1 MKRSILAIAWVL
13 LVPVIVYSQTR
24 PLSQHRTCLPGAG
37 QTVGEEYSLPYQP
50 EGTLALDYDSLNMAY
65 AGSWSFGNSYSVL
78 SSPTGDT
85 LFVGSGAGIMVY
97 LASDPYVLV
106 KLGEIHARALVD
118 YSCYDA
124 AAKRLYLAAYFSGVE
139 IWDVA
144 DLANPVRLSRIPL
157 DSYPRGGIAVRED
170 LIYIT
175 TVANGLYIADAAD
188 PLNPVIIG
196 HASVPGNPLVWNSSL
211 GINHAFLA
219 AGTSGLKI
227 FDVTIPSGPAY
238 LSSYAVNATGV
249 LVSGNLAYVV
259 SSNFGLR
266 ILDVSNPQS
275 VTLLGE
281 CPIPGSP
288 CRIVVFDGHAFIANA
303 TGNPGG
309 GINVADVSDPSSPTL
324 VTTVAGYWENISGNG
339 HVVCATAA
347 YQGCL
352 VLDVADPALPQTAS
366 QFDLPGVMDDVAIS
380 GDYAFTGSNGFRV
393 FDISNKTKPVQV
405 GYEDTGGSIVEA
417 AGNVVV
423 YAPRSMGASN
433 MVSMMDVS
441 DPQNPVNLG
450 HYTCPFMTNDLDVQD
465 HYAFVACWWD
475 GFRILDFSN
484 PSQPTQAAHGFGWVN
499 GAVPGEEYCY
509 VQALDAE
516 GDYLYL
522 IDYKPFPDEDTKGLY
537 IFDISQPGSP
547 QLVKRYADLQ
557 SSGYDVMVYDGY
569 AYVADN
575 LGGLEVI
582 DVSDPLNPAS
592 AGYCTLPDVAWSL
605 DVQYPYACVANYI
618 LGGVQIVNI
627 ASPSSPQVAGYYKR
641 TGCFALGVAMDQD
654 DIYIADG
661 PAGLQIYDFL
671 LVSGAEG
678 AQTSSFLDCRIAP
691 NPVRQGETATLRLKA
706 PVEGPVSIDV
716 YNSMG
721 HKVSIIAS
729 NRVKTAEQSVIID
742 TRHLLPGVYVI
753 RIGGQGFTGVAKL
766 VVYR

>member
-1 MKRSILAIAWVL
+1 MRRIILATAWVL
-13 LVPVIVYSQTR
+13 LVPAVLSSQAQ
-24 PLSQHRTCLPGAG
+24 PLSQHRTFLPGAG
-37 QTVGEEYSLPYQP
+37 HIVGEEYFLPCQP
-50 EGTLALDYDSLNMAY
+50 EGTLSLDYDSLNMAY

-85 LFVGSGAGIMVY
+85 LFVGSGAGIMVF
-97 LASDPYVLV
+97 LASDPYALV
-106 KLGEIHARALVD
+106 KVGEVHARALVD
-118 YSCYDA
+118 YSFYDA
-124 AAKRLYLAAYFSGVE
+124 AARRLYLAAYFSGVE

-144 DLANPVRLSRIPL
+144 DPGHPVRLSRIPL
-157 DSYPRGGIAVRED
+157 DSYPRGGIAVRDD

-175 TVANGLYIADAAD
+175 TVANGLYIADASD

-211 GINHAFLA
+211 GANHAFLA

-227 FDVTIPSGPAY
+227 FDVTNPSSPAY
-238 LSSYAVNATGV
+238 LASYAVNATGV
-249 LVSGNLAYVV
+249 LVSGDLAYVV
-259 SSNFGLR
+259 SSNYGLR
-266 ILDVSNPQS
+266 ILDVSDPQS
-275 VTLLGE
+275 ITLLGE

-288 CRIVVFDGHAFIANA
+288 CRIVVFNGYAFIANA
-303 TGNPGG
+303 TGNQGG
-309 GINVADVSDPSSPTL
+309 GINVADVSNPASPSL
-324 VTTVAGYWENISGNG
+324 LTTVTGYWENISGNG

-352 VLDVADPALPQTAS
+352 VLDVADPAMPLTAS

-380 GDYAFTGSNGFRV
+380 GDYAYTGSNGFRV
-393 FDISNKTKPVQV
+393 FDISDKAKPIQV
-405 GYEDTGGSIVEA
+405 GYEETAGSIVEA

-441 DPQNPVNLG
+441 DPQNPVNMG

-484 PSQPTQAAHGFGWVN
+484 PAQPTQVAHGFGWVN

-537 IFDISQPGSP
+537 IFDISQPGNP
-547 QLVKRYADLQ
+547 QLVSRYADLQ
-557 SSGYDVMVYDGY
+557 SSGYDVRVQDGY

-592 AGYCTLPDVAWSL
+592 VGYCTLPDVAWSL
-605 DVQYPYACVANYI
+605 DVQYPYASVANYI
-618 LGGVQIVNI
+618 LGGVQIINI
-627 ASPSSPQVAGYYKR
+627 ANPSSPQVAGYYKR
-641 TGCFALGVAMDQD
+641 TGCFALGVTMDQD

-671 LVSGAEG
+671 LVSGTENARSNPP
-678 AQTSSFLDCRIAP
+678 ASCCLSP
-691 NPVRQGETATLRLKA
+691 NPAHRGETVRLEPA
-706 PVEGPVSIDV
+706 VPMEGSISMEV
-716 YNSMG
+716 FGSMG
-721 HKVSIIAS
+721 KKIGETPHIGSGRGSRLLSLATGNLEEGLYIVRISGPDFTYTGKLIII
-729 NRVKTAEQSVIID
+729 Q
-742 TRHLLPGVYVI
+742 
-753 RIGGQGFTGVAKL
+753 
-766 VVYR
+766 